1 MDAINPLFPNNNRQ
15 AGPTNNNS
23 TGPQSNPTNNS
34 SRNEN
39 DMSAL
44 FHNPQLPSINRTI
57 DTLNKREPGLLPNL
71 DDEYKPKETSA
82 PKRWLQTIIGW
93 ANSGLGSV
101 KNLCSGIFSNFDSW
115 CKALIRNPTA
125 LTWCSGIGAAIV
137 AVLAVKNIFHGVN
150 IAVGRRPQEKMPS
163 LAYLFQ
169 GLLQGGLTAAL
180 FSNILGSR
188 NPLAKREGSRL
199 VVTNK
204 MMLGGIVAPALMGL
218 WLQLAEGNTFL
229 NRIPVIGPMLGE
241 VASMPLSW
249 LKDAFANPDKNV
261 PSAMVPGAATAGAH
275 G

>member
-1 MDAINPLFPNNNRQ
+1 MDAINPLFPNNPRQ
-15 AGPTNNNS
+15 AGPTNNS
-23 TGPQSNPTNNS
+23 TGQQSNSTNNS

-39 DMSAL
+39 DISAL
-44 FHNPQLPSINRTI
+44 FHNPQLPSSNRTI
-57 DTLNKREPGLLPNL
+57 DSLNKREADLLPNL

-82 PKRWLQTIIGW
+82 PKRWLQTVIGW
-93 ANSGLGSV
+93 ANSAGGSV
-101 KNLCSGIFSNFDSW
+101 KNLCTGIFSNFGSW
-115 CKALIRNPTA
+115 CRSIISNPTA
-125 LTWCSGIGAAIV
+125 LTWCSGIGAAVV
-137 AVLAVKNIFHGVN
+137 AVLSIKNIFHGIN

-188 NPLAKREGSRL
+188 NPLAKREGTRL

-204 MMLGGIVAPALMGL
+204 MMLGGVVAPALMGL

-241 VASMPLSW
+241 VASMPLNW
-249 LKDAFANPDKNV
+249 LKDAFSNPDKNV
-261 PSAMVPGAATAGAH
+261 PSAMVPGAASHGAQA
-275 G
+275 